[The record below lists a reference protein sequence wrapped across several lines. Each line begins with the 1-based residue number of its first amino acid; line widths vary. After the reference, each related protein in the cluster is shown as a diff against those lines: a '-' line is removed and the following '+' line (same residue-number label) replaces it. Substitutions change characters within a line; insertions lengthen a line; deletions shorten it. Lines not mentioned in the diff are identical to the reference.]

1 MKNMLAAASAAL
13 LLLAGCTTTNVQT
26 LKTATIDWSTA
37 QKRVVII
44 EPDVQLGELGASGVI
59 DWRAD
64 WTKEGAD
71 FVHDGIRGDMAAR
84 GIDIVDSGVLTD
96 PHAVQLEK
104 LHTAVGEAIMLHVI
118 LGGNFRL
125 PTKSQPL
132 DYTLGPGVQTLHD
145 KYGADYALFI
155 HVRDTYSSASRK
167 ALQVAGIF
175 AAAVGVAVVVPG
187 GEQTAYASLVDLRT
201 GNIVWFNFL
210 RSSTGDLRDA
220 KDAKT
225 AVDSLMKGMPL

>member
-1 MKNMLAAASAAL
+1 MKNTLFAASAAL

-26 LKTATIDWSTA
+26 SSTATIDWSTA

-71 FVHDGIRGDMAAR
+71 FVHDGIRSDLASH
-84 GIDIVDSGVLTD
+84 GIEIVDSGTLTD

-104 LHTAVGEAIMLHVI
+104 LHGAVGEAILLHVI
-118 LGGNFRL
+118 LGGAFKL

-132 DYTLGPGVQTLHD
+132 DYTLGPGVQDLRT

-155 HVRDTYSSASRK
+155 RVRDTYASASRK

-175 AAAVGVAVVVPG
+175 AAAVGVAIVVPG
-187 GEQTAYASLVDLRT
+187 GQQTAYASLVDLKT

-210 RSSTGDLRDA
+210 HSSTGDLRDA

-225 AVDSLMKGMPL
+225 AVDALMKGMPL